1 MAQGKQALKSRI
13 RSIQSTKKITNAME
27 LIATT
32 KLQKQ
37 KKLMENNR
45 EYATYLAETVGQIL
59 ADNANVDNKYLVASE
74 DTRPLYI
81 LFTSDMGLCGGYNS
95 NELKYLS
102 EVVTNKENPIVVI
115 GTKGLPWLKA
125 KGFNVENEHIAGDGL
140 SYNELTK
147 LITGILDR
155 YVSKDITSIRIV
167 YTKFVNSVSFVPE
180 VKKLLPVTKED
191 IKANTEKTGPYVET
205 EFEPNPDAILN
216 DLIPMYVKSLFYSY
230 YLETKTSEQAS
241 RRMAM
246 ENATDNAEELIETLT
261 LKFNQARQAAI
272 TQEITEI
279 VGGADAL

>member
-13 RSIQSTKKITNAME
+13 RSIQATKKITNAME

-37 KKLMENNR
+37 KNLMENNR
-45 EYATYLAETVGQIL
+45 EYATHLRNTVCQIL
-59 ADNANVDNKYLVASE
+59 ADNDNVENKYLKHVE
-74 DTRPLYI
+74 DTHPLVI

-95 NELKYLS
+95 NELKFLS
-102 EVVTNKENPIVVI
+102 EVIENKEIPLVVI
-115 GTKGLPWLKA
+115 GTKGLPWLKT
-125 KGFNVENEHIAGDGL
+125 KGYHVENEYISSDNL
-140 SYNELTK
+140 SYMELSK
-147 LITGILDR
+147 IITGVLER
-155 YVSKDITSIRIV
+155 YVNKEITSIRIV
-167 YTKFVNSVSFVPE
+167 YTKFVNSVSFVPTQA
-180 VKKLLPVTKED
+180 KLLPITKED
-191 IKANTEKTGPYVET
+191 MKSENSSTGPYVET
-205 EFEPNPDAILN
+205 LFEPNPDAILN

-261 LKFNQARQAAI
+261 LKYNQARQAAI

>member
-155 YVSKDITSIRIV
+155 LLTQYHLYQKLRN
-167 YTKFVNSVSFVPE
+167 YFQLQ
-180 VKKLLPVTKED
+180 KK
-191 IKANTEKTGPYVET
+191 I
-205 EFEPNPDAILN
+205 
-216 DLIPMYVKSLFYSY
+216 
-230 YLETKTSEQAS
+230 
-241 RRMAM
+241 
-246 ENATDNAEELIETLT
+246 
-261 LKFNQARQAAI
+261 
-272 TQEITEI
+272 
-279 VGGADAL
+279 